1 MKFRIA
7 NEKDIDTVAAL
18 YDAACDA
25 LIEGEDSPGWEK
37 GVYPVRQDAA
47 QALAAGELFVVVE
60 QGEIAGT
67 VVLREEQEPAARSA
81 PWQLPLAEEEQLTVY
96 TFAVHPA
103 HKHRGVGHAM
113 LDGAAAWAKGQGKKA
128 LRLDVHHINTPAIRL
143 YESCGFHFIDTVDLG
158 YSCYGL
164 GWFDLYERLL

>member
-1 MKFRIA
+1 MEFRIA
-7 NEKDIDTVAAL
+7 NERDIDAVAAL

-37 GVYPVRQDAA
+37 GVYPVRQDAV
-47 QALAAGELFVVVE
+47 QALAAGELFVVEE

-67 VVLREEQEPAARSA
+67 VVLREEQEPAVRSA

-113 LDGAAAWAKGQGKKA
+113 LDGAAAWAKGEGKKGA
-128 LRLDVHHINTPAIRL
+128 AAGCPSHQYPGDQAVRKLRLSFYRYRGPGV
-143 YESCGFHFIDTVDLG
+143 F
-158 YSCYGL
+158 
-164 GWFDLYERLL
+164 LLWARVV